1 MISLLFRIVVEG
13 VKVTYTIVVCHGRS
27 PSSRCVHCSGVV
39 WWWVSSHCSCESW
52 NVASVLFDVVVVGD
66 VDGEFVGE
74 MVRRGRLTTT
84 TTIL

>member
-1 MISLLFRIVVEG
+1 
-13 VKVTYTIVVCHGRS
+13 
-27 PSSRCVHCSGVV
+27 
-39 WWWVSSHCSCESW
+39 
-52 NVASVLFDVVVVGD
+52 LFDVVVVGD